1 MTLCVD
7 VVIIG
12 AGPAGM
18 SAANMIHEYG
28 GRAVV
33 LDEQSEP
40 GGQIYKSI
48 DRVRR
53 DRPNELSWL
62 GSTYQ
67 DGVRLTKKFRSQAKD
82 YQPGSMVWHIECR
95 NSDGFYTVFY
105 SRAGASKKIKTK
117 YIIIATGAM
126 ERPVPIPG
134 WTLPGVMTVGAVQS
148 ILKSSGMYPSGKL
161 ALAGAGPLMLQLAS
175 QLIAAGVSISAI
187 LDTCPKGSIFK
198 ALRHFPRALFAGDYL
213 YKGWKLT
220 NEIKYSSIKIYR
232 NVTDLNALGD
242 GRLQNISFKVNET
255 KHCLA
260 VDTLALHEGILPNV
274 QLTRLL
280 DLKHVW
286 STRQRSFSPVVNSWG
301 ETSLSGVFV
310 VGDGAGVSGAKTA
323 EYSGVIA
330 GMMILERLEYIQ
342 ESQRDLIVVDR
353 KFRRLLDEGIR
364 PFLDTLFPA
373 PERIG
378 EVPDKTIIC
387 RCEEITAG
395 QIREVVKKGCPGPN
409 QAKAFLRCG
418 MGACQGRMCGASV
431 TEVMSEALGKKPADV
446 GAFRVRPPIKP
457 LSLEEIVTLNDGQ
470 G

>member
-18 SAANMIHEYG
+18 SASNMIHEYG
-28 GRAVV
+28 GRAVI

-40 GGQIYKSI
+40 GGQIYKAI
-48 DRVRR
+48 DRVMR

-62 GSTYQ
+62 GSAYH
-67 DGVRLTKKFRSQAKD
+67 DGARLTKKFRSQAKD
-82 YQPGSMVWHIECR
+82 YQPGSTVWHIECR
-95 NSDGFYTVFY
+95 NLDGLYNIFY
-105 SRAGASKKIKTK
+105 SQAGVSKKIETK
-117 YIIIATGAM
+117 YIVIATGAM

-148 ILKSSGMYPSGKL
+148 VLKNSGMYPSGKL
-161 ALAGAGPLMLQLAS
+161 VLAGAGPLVLQLAS
-175 QLIAAGVSISAI
+175 QLIGAGISILAI
-187 LDTCPKGSIFK
+187 LDTSPKGSFLK

-213 YKGWKLT
+213 YKGWNLT
-220 NEIKYSSIKIYR
+220 NKIMQSNTKVYR
-232 NVTDLNALGD
+232 NVTELNASGD
-242 GRLQNISFKVNET
+242 GRLQNLSFKVNET
-255 KHCLA
+255 KHCLKA
-260 VDTLALHEGILPNV
+260 DTLALHEGILPNV

-280 DLKHVW
+280 DLEHVW
-286 STRQRSFSPVVNSWG
+286 SPRQRSFSPVVNSWG

-310 VGDGAGVSGAKTA
+310 VGDGAGVSGARTA
-323 EYSGVIA
+323 EYSGAIA
-330 GMMILERLEYIQ
+330 GIIILERLEYIK
-342 ESQRDLIVVDR
+342 ESQRDLIIEDR

-387 RCEEITAG
+387 RCEEITAAE
-395 QIREVVKKGCPGPN
+395 IREVVKKGCSGPN

-418 MGACQGRMCGASV
+418 MGICQGRMCGTSV
-431 TEVMSEALGKKPADV
+431 TEVMSKALEKKPAAV

-457 LSLEEIVTLNDGQ
+457 LSLEEIVTLNDN
-470 G
+470 